1 MNNSQRTADP
11 VRSRAR
17 TAGLALI
24 IAPVL
29 GLAIKVFAYP
39 GWMLIVLFFALLPL
53 ALGYALQC
61 VIAATAMLRQRGVF
75 NAGTSSATRGRV
87 AAWTTSI
94 AFFVSAGSLID
105 GGDGGDYG
113 SALTFILGLSSTP
126 QGEQLS
132 TAVLFT
138 AATVWLASWVWLVT
152 EWIVALV
159 RRRRAIAPATPATP
173 TPPTT
178 LRAS

>member
-1 MNNSQRTADP
+1 MNTSLRTADP
-11 VRSRAR
+11 QHNRAR
-17 TAGLALI
+17 AAGLALI

-29 GLAIKVFAYP
+29 GLAIKVFAFP
-39 GWMLIVLFFALLPL
+39 GWMLIVFFFALLPL

-61 VIAATAMLRQRGVF
+61 VIAGTGMLRQRGVLG
-75 NAGTSSATRGRV
+75 AGTSGAARGRV
-87 AAWTTSI
+87 AAWITSI
-94 AFFVSAGSLID
+94 AFVLSACSLVD

-113 SALTFILGLSSTP
+113 SVVTFALGMSSTP

-132 TAVLFT
+132 TVLLFI

-159 RRRRAIAPATPATP
+159 RRRRASAPATTAPPATSP
-173 TPPTT
+173 
-178 LRAS
+178 AS